1 MVVCGSI
8 TSYGRQVPSL
18 PRKLWVSPY
27 ISNWQGRRRNDGQA
41 DWGGAHVWIYLDGW
55 VHKVLNLL
63 DSCMGSDQILRA
75 FNLGP
80 CSGLI
85 AVLRRVAECMYM
97 APATLGTW
105 PRDYPNEVVI

>member
-1 MVVCGSI
+1 MDGKFLHSRGSFGSVL
-8 TSYGRQVPSL
+8 TSAAGRVA
-18 PRKLWVSPY
+18 
-27 ISNWQGRRRNDGQA
+27 GGMTDRRIG
-41 DWGGAHVWIYLDGW
+41 GGAHVWIYLDGW